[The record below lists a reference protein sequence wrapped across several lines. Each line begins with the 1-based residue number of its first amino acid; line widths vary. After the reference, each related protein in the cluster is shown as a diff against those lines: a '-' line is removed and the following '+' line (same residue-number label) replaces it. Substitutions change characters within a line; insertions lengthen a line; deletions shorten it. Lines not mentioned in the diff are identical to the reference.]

1 MIKNKKYFI
10 KSQDCQMNQYDSD
23 KISDHAYHY
32 NMTYIDDSSIDNI
45 SLDEKKYR
53 LSKVQYLIRKNSE
66 KYLLTLVNTK
76 QKVLVEGRSKKIKG
90 EIFGRTFT
98 NKIVHFKASDK
109 FLGKCVDV
117 EILKANRSS
126 LYGCM

>member
-10 KSQDCQMNQYDSD
+10 KTQDCQMNQYAYD

-76 QKVLVEGRSKKIKG
+76 QKVLV
-90 EIFGRTFT
+90 
-98 NKIVHFKASDK
+98 A
-109 FLGKCVDV
+109 GKSN
-117 EILKANRSS
+117 LSS

>member
-10 KSQDCQMNQYDSD
+10 KSQDCQINQYDSD

-76 QKVLVEGRSKKIKG
+76 QKVLVKG
-90 EIFGRTFT
+90 KSNLI
-98 NKIVHFKASDK
+98 
-109 FLGKCVDV
+109 
-117 EILKANRSS
+117 S